1 MYNRK
6 KYVERL
12 YQWKDKPLI
21 KIITGLRR
29 SGKSTLI
36 QLFIEELRRSGIAP
50 QRILY
55 INKESLQFQHI
66 ATFNDLYREVSRAYR
81 KIKQKLYLFVDE
93 VQEIDHWEKAVI
105 SLHSEDIADIYLTG
119 SNARI
124 FSGELATL
132 LGGRYIPIPVFPLT
146 YSEFLLFR
154 QKERHDEETFNEFL
168 QFGGL
173 PGIHHLQ
180 WEEHIIY
187 EYLNAV
193 FDTIIL
199 RDIIKRNNI
208 RHPAFLEKIIQ
219 FIFDNIAQIFSAKR
233 VVDFLKQEHR
243 RTNIETVYNYIN
255 YLTDAHMIYRVPRYD
270 IKGKRLLEV
279 REKYFVADIGLRHA
293 LLGYRARDISQL
305 LENIVFIELKKRG
318 YRIFVG
324 QFNHSEIDF
333 IVEKEQE
340 KAYLQVAYLLA
351 SEETIQ
357 REFEPLH
364 RIKDNYPKYVL
375 SLDKHFLPDR
385 EGIKQM
391 NLVEFLLNEEFQF

>member
-6 KYVERL
+6 TYIDYL
-12 YQWKDKPLI
+12 YQWKDKPLV

-36 QLFIEELRRSGIAP
+36 KLYIDSLLNSGIGAE
-50 QRILY
+50 RICY
-55 INKESLQFQHI
+55 INKESLQFEHI
-66 ATFNDLYREVSRAYR
+66 STFKDLYQEVRAAHA
-81 KIKQKLYLFVDE
+81 KVKQKLYLFVDE
-93 VQEIDHWEKAVI
+93 VQEIEHWEKAII
-105 SLHSEDIADIYLTG
+105 SLHSEEVADIYLTG

-132 LGGRYIPIPVFPLT
+132 LGGRYIPISVLPLT

-154 QKERHDEETFNEFL
+154 RKEKHDETSFNEFL

-180 WEEHIIY
+180 WEGAVIY
-187 EYLNAV
+187 EYLSAV

-208 RHPAFLEKIIQ
+208 RNPAFLEKIIQ

-233 VVDFLKQEHR
+233 VVDFLKKEHR
-243 RTNIETVYNYIN
+243 RTNVETVYNYIQ
-255 YLTDAHMIYRVPRYD
+255 YLTDAQMIYRIPRYD

-279 REKYFVADIGLRHA
+279 REKYFAADIGLRHA
-293 LLGYRARDISQL
+293 LLGYRTQDINHI
-305 LENIVFIELKKRG
+305 LENIIFIELKKRG
-318 YRIFVG
+318 YRLYVG
-324 QFNHSEIDF
+324 QLNDAEVDF
-333 IVEKEQE
+333 IIEKDQQ

-351 SEETIQ
+351 SQDTIR
-357 REFEPLH
+357 REFNPLQKSKTITPNTFSH
-364 RIKDNYPKYVL
+364 WTNISPRTGKA
-375 SLDKHFLPDR
+375 SGR
-385 EGIKQM
+385 
-391 NLVEFLLNEEFQF
+391 